1 MNTDPIDIV
10 KKYLAEVRRLGINI
24 DRAYLFGSYAKGK
37 VWEGSDMD
45 ICVISDNF
53 GKDYMKEK
61 MLLNKAAL
69 KIDSRIEPVAYSP
82 DDFENKYDSLV
93 DEVKR
98 FGIIVHQL
106 TSPMSKKIEV
116 QFDDTFSSF
125 PEALAT
131 TKSQVET
138 VAS

>member
-1 MNTDPIDIV
+1 MDIDPIDIT
-10 KKYLAEVRRLGINI
+10 KKYLTEVRRLGINI

-53 GKDYMKEK
+53 GKDYMKDK

-98 FGIIVHQL
+98 FGIMVH
-106 TSPMSKKIEV
+106 
-116 QFDDTFSSF
+116 
-125 PEALAT
+125 
-131 TKSQVET
+131 
-138 VAS
+138 

>member
-10 KKYLAEVRRLGINI
+10 KKYLAGVRQLGIRI

-37 VWEGSDMD
+37 IWEGSDMD
-45 ICVISDNF
+45 VCIVSDDF
-53 GKDYMKEK
+53 GRDYLNDK

-82 DDFENKYDSLV
+82 IDFENKYDSLV

-98 FGIIVHQL
+98 FGILVH
-106 TSPMSKKIEV
+106 
-116 QFDDTFSSF
+116 
-125 PEALAT
+125 
-131 TKSQVET
+131 
-138 VAS
+138 